1 MKPKVSIVIPVYNGE
16 KSIGISLK
24 SLLEQTDKNFEAII
38 VDDGSKDKT
47 KDITLEHIKL
57 DSRFKYFFQENA
69 GVSAARNKGT
79 QLATGEFITF
89 LDSDDFYEKTFIEK
103 MVNKIESESADV
115 CYCGYNIV
123 SPNKSKIKKTKFRSK
138 DLLLDYI
145 LGRVSIHTTGW
156 MIRKKLIEEFD
167 IKFPEG
173 ISWGEDFE
181 FFCEVLSHSKKNT
194 CVKEYLTNYRVEFEE
209 NRLSNFS
216 MDKLDKDFISI
227 QRIAEK
233 LDFMNDNIIEKA
245 LLSYRLQALLV
256 YRLLLAF
263 QFNVS
268 KEEILNYYEKYKIY
282 LKNNNWN
289 NGIRSVK
296 LNFYKR
302 KLFMKI
308 GELN

>member
-1 MKPKVSIVIPVYNGE
+1 MSPKVSVVIPVYNGE
-16 KSIGISLK
+16 KSVEISLK
-24 SLLEQTDKNFEAII
+24 SLSEQTDKNFEVII

-47 KDITLEHIKL
+47 KDIVLEYIKS

-69 GVSAARNKGT
+69 GVSVARNKGM

-89 LDSDDFYEKTFIEK
+89 LDSDDFYKETFIEK
-103 MVNKIESESADV
+103 MVNKVQSESADV

-123 SPNKSKIKKTKFRSK
+123 SPNKLKIKKTKFRSK
-138 DLLLDYI
+138 NLLLYYI

-156 MIRKKLIEEFD
+156 IIRKKLIEEFD

-181 FFCEVLSHSKKNT
+181 FFCEVLSHSKKNAY
-194 CVKEYLTNYRVEFEE
+194 VKEYLTNYRVEFEE
-209 NRLSNFS
+209 NRLSDFS
-216 MDKLDKDFISI
+216 MDKIDKDFISI
-227 QRIAEK
+227 QRISEK
-233 LDFMNDNIIEKA
+233 LNIINDKAIERA

-263 QFNVS
+263 NLNVS
-268 KEEILNYYEKYKIY
+268 KKEILNYYKKYQMY
-282 LKNNNWN
+282 FKNNSWN

-302 KLFMKI
+302 KLFIKI
-308 GELN
+308 RELN